1 MKNNLAPS
9 SSTFSV
15 IAFPWLKSRSSTA
28 LVFVISKATQVMLLT
43 VDPNKDFIDVK
54 DVTATSMLSFQPTS
68 INSSEFD
75 TPKTD

>member
-1 MKNNLAPS
+1 
-9 SSTFSV
+9 
-15 IAFPWLKSRSSTA
+15 

-68 INSSEFD
+68 INSSEFN
-75 TPKTD
+75 TLKTD